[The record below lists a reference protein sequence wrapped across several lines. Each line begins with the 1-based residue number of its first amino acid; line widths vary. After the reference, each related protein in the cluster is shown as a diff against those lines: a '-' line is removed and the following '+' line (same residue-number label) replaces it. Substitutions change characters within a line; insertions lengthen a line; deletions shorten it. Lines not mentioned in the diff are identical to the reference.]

1 MTPLTIVLGLFL
13 LYLFGFLASVAFS
26 QWMVLWTGDFTIAV
40 VVVAAIAV
48 FLAVAVTLARLSG
61 RLWGFILAA
70 SVILFWSFVVFE
82 VSGKTRIVAFVVAG
96 VLLFVGVAV
105 AITEYLTMLR
115 PPAPPTVP
123 SMQQPAAG
131 RSVARR

>member
-40 VVVAAIAV
+40 VVVAAIAA
-48 FLAVAVTLARLSG
+48 FLAVAVALARLSSL
-61 RLWGFILAA
+61 LWGFILAA

-82 VSGKTRIVAFVVAG
+82 VSGQTRIVAFVVAG
-96 VLLFVGVAV
+96 VLLFVGVVV
-105 AITEYLTMLR
+105 AIADYLTMLR
-115 PPAPPTVP
+115 PPAPPTAP
-123 SMQQPAAG
+123 SVQQPAAG